1 MTSHSKQCVIFY
13 SSNTLPEEIKISKWP
28 LHASFFTYLLIRALR
43 SISIFFFFSNN
54 DNKQLPLKQLMMLT
68 ILYNMESILWFMSS
82 SIIIKE
88 KQKLMLLESSTSYIV
103 QACNW
108 SKKKKGSYR
117 SFYTYSLKKQITT
130 NQNKWKQTWKL
141 SSAWKNL
148 RNVNAECCT
157 IRS

>member
-28 LHASFFTYLLIRALR
+28 LHASFFTNLLIRALR

-108 SKKKKGSYR
+108 SKKRRVLSELLHIQFKE
-117 SFYTYSLKKQITT
+117 T
-130 NQNKWKQTWKL
+130 NHYQSEQVKT
-141 SSAWKNL
+141 NL
-148 RNVNAECCT
+148 EIVFCLEKSEEC
-157 IRS
+157 